1 MTYQLTAPLLDACV
15 LGVVENED
23 VYGYTL
29 TQRVMDVVDI
39 SESTL
44 YPVLRR
50 LQKSGLLT
58 TYDRPY
64 QGRNRR
70 YYSITSEGSSQLH
83 FFRSEWEIYKKN
95 IDALINPA
103 SSGGSGLLGSMSQQT
118 VTGTAN
124 GSEISLTLYSGYDA
138 HNDINSGSDEGTGGT
153 AETVRKSDENTE
165 RSNINTNGSDGNTEG
180 GK

>member
-15 LGVVENED
+15 LGVVEKED

-50 LQKSGLLT
+50 LQKSGLLE
-58 TYDRPY
+58 TYDLPY

-70 YYSITSEGSSQLH
+70 YYRITTAGRQQLY
-83 FFRSEWEIYKKN
+83 FFRNEWQDYKER
-95 IDALINPA
+95 ID
-103 SSGGSGLLGSMSQQT
+103 SLLG
-118 VTGTAN
+118 GWIN
-124 GSEISLTLYSGYDA
+124 G
-138 HNDINSGSDEGTGGT
+138 
-153 AETVRKSDENTE
+153 
-165 RSNINTNGSDGNTEG
+165 
-180 GK
+180 

>member
-70 YYSITSEGSSQLH
+70 YYSITAEGSRQLN
-83 FFRSEWEIYKKN
+83 FFRNEWEVYKKN
-95 IDALINPA
+95 IDALINPV
-103 SSGGSGLLGSMSQQT
+103 SGGASGLLSSMTQQT
-118 VTGTAN
+118 VTGTSN
-124 GSEISLTLYSGYDA
+124 GSEISLTLYSGYNA
-138 HNDINSGSDEGTGGT
+138 NNDINSGSLDGSNEIPDKTEGSG
-153 AETVRKSDENTE
+153 E
-165 RSNINTNGSDGNTEG
+165 NTEG
-180 GK
+180 GM